1 MAANPQT
8 PALAWNLVSILAAA
22 QEQFSY
28 AQGNTL
34 NALYALYE
42 LKLISYPRTDT
53 TYLPQNIYR
62 QARKL
67 GKALQDHVRL
77 VGFDPKHKG
86 PVWDDE
92 RVGSHHGIVP
102 LKASAAQLAL
112 ANLSEIQM
120 NIYRLVCERFVE
132 LFQAKA

>member
-1 MAANPQT
+1 MATNPQS
-8 PALAWNLVSILAAA
+8 PVLAWTMPAIIAAA

-28 AQGNTL
+28 SQGNTL

-42 LKLISYPRTDT
+42 LRFISYPRTET
-53 TYLPQNIYR
+53 GYLPQNIYKP
-62 QARKL
+62 ARKL
-67 GKALQDHVRL
+67 AKSLRSHAQLSGY
-77 VGFDPKHKG
+77 DPKYKG

-112 ANLSEIQM
+112 ANLNEEQM
-120 NIYRLVCERFVE
+120 NIYRLVCQRFVA
-132 LFQAKA
+132 LFQAAV